1 MGLSVPPGQPDRP
14 LGDTV
19 TIDISGPVAATW
31 HMVASEQGWSF
42 AEAVGNQMA
51 TIDITTDEA
60 WRLLTN
66 NLSPERQA
74 ALTTSGDSVLL
85 EVLRNTRAIIGS
97 PK

>member
-1 MGLSVPPGQPDRP
+1 M
-14 LGDTV
+14 
-19 TIDISGPVAATW
+19 TIDISGPVATTW

-42 AEAVGNQMA
+42 GEVTGNQVA
-51 TIDITTDEA
+51 TIAMSTDEA

-85 EVLRNTRAIIGS
+85 EMLRNTRAIIGS

>member
-1 MGLSVPPGQPDRP
+1 V
-14 LGDTV
+14 
-19 TIDISGPVAATW
+19 
-31 HMVASEQGWSF
+31 
-42 AEAVGNQMA
+42 A
-51 TIDITTDEA
+51 TIAMSTDEA

-74 ALTTSGDSVLL
+74 ALTLSEDSFLL

>member
-1 MGLSVPPGQPDRP
+1 M
-14 LGDTV
+14 

-31 HMVASEQGWSF
+31 HIVASEQGWNF
-42 AEAVGNQMA
+42 AEVMGNQVA
-51 TIDITTDEA
+51 TIAMSTDEA

-74 ALTTSGDSVLL
+74 ALATSGDSVLL